1 MNPLKSQLTNDRM
14 DVLFH
19 CMRELAKR
27 DPEIPGQVAITF
39 LYIASH
45 NPCHKQALEEELLM
59 STAAASRNSDY
70 LADVNRIR
78 KHGLGLITKTTDPSN
93 KRRKLLRL
101 TPEGEK
107 LVKQLEDYLSGN
119 LPRNVGSNS

>member
-1 MNPLKSQLTNDRM
+1 
-14 DVLFH
+14 
-19 CMRELAKR
+19 
-27 DPEIPGQVAITF
+27 
-39 LYIASH
+39 
-45 NPCHKQALEEELLM
+45 M

>member
-1 MNPLKSQLTNDRM
+1 M
-14 DVLFH
+14 DVLLH

-27 DPEIPGQVAITF
+27 DPEIPGQVVITF
-39 LYIASH
+39 LYIENH
-45 NPCHKQALEEELLM
+45 NPCHKLALEEELLI
-59 STAAASRNSDY
+59 STASCSCNTDY

-78 KHGLGLITKTTDPSN
+78 KHGLGLITKTTDPAN
-93 KRRKLLRL
+93 RRRKLLKL